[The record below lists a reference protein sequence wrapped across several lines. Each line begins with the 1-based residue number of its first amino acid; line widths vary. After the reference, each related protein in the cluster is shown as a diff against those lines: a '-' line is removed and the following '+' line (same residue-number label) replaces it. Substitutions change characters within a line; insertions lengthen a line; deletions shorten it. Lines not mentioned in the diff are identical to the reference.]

1 MDRETRRQIEDFR
14 RNEAGPLENNLIDE
28 LVAGDLNRSEFLQ
41 RGAMFGLSVGMMG
54 SLLAFVGEAGAAP
67 RTTTRAA
74 SAKAG
79 GTIRVG
85 IAAFGASLEPYLLNE
100 GGSLA
105 LAGIPGEFLTFTT
118 PKGQVVPSL
127 ATSWKPNKDAT
138 VWTFQLRKGVKF
150 HDGTTMTSKDVVA
163 SMKQYVGAKGSN
175 AGLSPFFDASG
186 VSAVGQYAV
195 RFKLKS
201 AIGVFPYLLS
211 QTTYQAIIQRAKD
224 AAKPGSWVKGGM
236 IGTGP
241 FKLVNY
247 VDKKSAALVRH
258 NAYWGGRPPLDGV
271 KVTFY
276 QGTAPLVLALRGN
289 QIDLAFQL
297 SGQEAQVFK
306 KNPKYTYYS
315 LPTAA
320 HRQLTMRTDQ
330 GVLKDPRVRR
340 AVALT
345 INRPQ
350 QLQKILL
357 GDGQVGN
364 DNPFWRASHRQTGR
378 SVSASRTS
386 DSRRH
391 CSHAAG
397 ASNLKFNI
405 TTWNF
410 ADHADHAASIQA
422 YGKDAGID
430 IGIEMMDVGKYYDSE
445 PAGADYASTTPW
457 LNRTCTLTE
466 YGARGVP
473 NIYPDALLHV
483 DGRLERVALQEPG
496 VRLGRQDIPGR
507 RGDRSPAE
515 GDEAHGRAVA
525 PRHARHHRLL
535 HQLRDGKHVEGQ
547 ELRARRH
554 LAGPPGEGLARLA
567 AAVRFGRRG
576 TPRRPKRCS
585 RPIR

>member
-28 LVAGDLNRSEFLQ
+28 LVAGELNRTEFLQ

-54 SLLAFVGEAGAAP
+54 GLLAFVGEAGAAP
-67 RTTTRAA
+67 QARAQTA
-74 SAKAG
+74 SVKVG

-105 LAGIPGEFLTFTT
+105 LAGMPGEFLTWTT
-118 PKGQVVPSL
+118 PKGQVAPSL

-138 VWTFQLRKGVKF
+138 EWTFQLRKGVKF
-150 HDGTTMTSKDVVA
+150 HDGSTMTSKDVVA
-163 SMKQYVGAKGSN
+163 SMKQYVGVKGSN

-186 VSAVGQYAV
+186 VSALGPYAV

-224 AAKPGSWVKGGM
+224 AAKPGSWVKAGM
-236 IGTGP
+236 VGTGP
-241 FKLVNY
+241 FRVTNY
-247 VDKKSAALVRH
+247 VEKKSATLVRH
-258 NAYWGGRPPLDGV
+258 NAYWGGRTPLDGV
-271 KVTFY
+271 NVSFY

-297 SGQEAQVFK
+297 SGQEAQVFR

-364 DNPFWRASHRQTGR
+364 DNPFWKGFASTDRKIGQR
-378 SVSASRTS
+378 KQNLQIAKALLA
-386 DSRRH
+386 
-391 CSHAAG
+391 AAG
-397 ASNLKFNI
+397 AQNLKFNI
-405 TTWNF
+405 TSWNF
-410 ADHADHAASIQA
+410 ADHADHLASVQA
-422 YGKDAGID
+422 YAKEAGID
-430 IGIEMMDVGKYYDSE
+430 VGIEMMDVSKYYDSE

-457 LNRTCTLTE
+457 LNRTATLTE

-473 NIYPDALLHV
+473 NIYLTRCYMSTGDWNASHYKNPAFDS
-483 DGRLERVALQEPG
+483 VA
-496 VRLGRQDIPGR
+496 
-507 RGDRSPAE
+507 
-515 GDEAHGRAVA
+515 
-525 PRHARHHRLL
+525 
-535 HQLRDGKHVEGQ
+535 KTY
-547 ELRARRH
+547 
-554 LAGPPGEGLARLA
+554 LA
-567 AAVRFGRRG
+567 AAEIAAQRKATKKMAGILLRDTPVITDYFINYVTASTSKVKNYVPDGISQVRLA
-576 TPRRPKRCS
+576 KVS
-585 RPIR
+585 LA